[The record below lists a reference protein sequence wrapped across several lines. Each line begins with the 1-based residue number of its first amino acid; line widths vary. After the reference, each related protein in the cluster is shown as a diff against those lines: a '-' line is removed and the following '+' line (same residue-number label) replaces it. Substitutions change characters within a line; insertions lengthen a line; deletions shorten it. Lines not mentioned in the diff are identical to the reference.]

1 MPQNSEFDWP
11 WEIVFRGADIIVPE
25 QSENSRV
32 QDLRRHGEYHSH
44 FGGNRSLDQQLN
56 DPAGLFINSNGSI
69 IVADSRVNKLI
80 INKIFSADR
89 QLLDKLGTEGSIFH
103 RTLSLYPTRRL
114 SYSIRQGWSFYKIQ

>member
-1 MPQNSEFDWP
+1 MPQNSAFDWP
-11 WEIVFRGADIIVPE
+11 WGIVFRGADIIVAE

-32 QDLRRHGEYHSH
+32 QDLRRQGEYRNH
-44 FGGNRSLDQQLN
+44 
-56 DPAGLFINSNGSI
+56 PAGLSINSYGSI

-80 INKIFSADR
+80 INKIFSADG

-114 SYSIRQGWSFYKIQ
+114 SYSIRQGWSINKIQ

>member
-1 MPQNSEFDWP
+1 M
-11 WEIVFRGADIIVPE
+11 AE

-32 QDLRRHGEYHSH
+32 QDLRRQGEYRSH

-56 DPAGLFINSNGSI
+56 HPAGLSINSDGSI

-80 INKIFSADR
+80 INKIFSADG

-103 RTLSLYPTRRL
+103 RTLSFYPTRRL
-114 SYSIRQGWSFYKIQ
+114 PYSIRQG